1 MANVDRKY
9 FEGIVRQDR
18 LITRDTIN
26 AAASTYTQ
34 AGLFPNVPV
43 PAQATACALMARG
56 EMTSADDVRVTSQR
70 GGMPGPDGAAVI
82 WRPSAAAATASY
94 GWDPPKL
101 ITGTEIPVAWDT
113 DDKLHPHAVTLSN
126 GDVLCAYHY
135 VGVTS
140 SVRVAKRTATTG
152 AWGSPVAVTGFGVT
166 PTDSSHPCLCL
177 ADDGTVYC
185 AYFIETTDG
194 DDYLQVE
201 IRASRDSGATWVL
214 VATSVLPQGLSL
226 AATYFDTTYSR
237 IRLVQGNGQ
246 WLLLISIRYANATQ
260 LHQTITLQYAATQ
273 LASFTLVKQPVGLDT
288 SDLTR
293 GSAYVDALFWR
304 GYFWI
309 VKMDMSGNTTSMA
322 TYPALYKIAN
332 AYDDLTYADSKVVVL
347 DASPTYAAVTK
358 DGANTAY
365 YLSDGDLS
373 LTVLKEAIYVYS
385 RKAVAASNGEGRM
398 VYSVDYGVTWWP
410 GSPKQ
415 TDAGRWWYAEDL
427 NNHPADWTTV
437 AQGGSIL
444 MIANLQGAAA
454 VEDDLIALR
463 IGGWSQVSMPLQ
475 LGEATAQYLMPPS
488 SWEATWAPFDTPPN
502 YTLWAAGSTGTA
514 SVESISTSGYMTLTT
529 TAGNQRGY
537 QVAPTASGAAADR
550 GVLFM
555 LDVAYVEGTVA
566 ATGNE
571 IAAYCSL
578 SDGANRW
585 WVAIIVGSGSIWVR
599 DLVAATT
606 LATITTTTTTRTQ
619 VLVAMH
625 GVDGGASG
633 HVGVWWRKPTGAD
646 AVRAWTQALD
656 NEEIQYDASASFIIR
671 FGHIA
676 NATDQTT
683 SRWWGFY
690 YSQSAT
696 YGNALALANGFTS
709 PDDLF
714 GAPLCTD
721 GTNLGNDLVVSAVT
735 GPALA
740 SNYWT
745 VPREWEY
752 ALANI
757 LPTVE
762 PSRQIGWRSTA
773 DNTQYDIVW
782 DRQLASD
789 APSMGDAQA
798 ILLWGL
804 NFRTMQIAVYIGGTP
819 TALDTIDAAAG
830 FETLAYQIDGDC
842 VRPTVGQSTS
852 TRWLMR
858 NEAAG
863 GTFVDDGGALRRVV
877 GNDPGFWCD
886 PTTKPYARLYLDPDS
901 IDGTEDTNGSAGCLW
916 LPRAFWFRLR
926 NSSPSTVEQLRLRIT
941 AQQTVDNDYRI
952 GLCMVGDFIPFG
964 RHPSW
969 GTSRLKSPNMV
980 VTEFEDGRRSVVT
993 KGDARRTVRL
1003 TWSESIDQY
1012 EIYDADFNPEW
1023 YGASSAAA
1031 NGDPWV
1037 APADTPYNLWGMIDE
1052 FYGAATVIAYVRAV
1066 EQRTATAGSAEF
1078 VTYNDIERAW
1088 PMRLLSPV
1096 ELTETT
1102 NRGDVPVM
1110 TVGTVEGSEE
1120 L

>member
-1 MANVDRKY
+1 VANVDRKY
-9 FEGIVRQDR
+9 FEGIVRHDR
-18 LITRDTIN
+18 LITRDTLS

-34 AGLFPNVPV
+34 AGLFAGVPV
-43 PAQATACALMARG
+43 PAQVTACALQARG
-56 EMTSADDVRVTSQR
+56 EMTSADDVRVTCQR
-70 GGMPGPDGAAVI
+70 GGMPGPDGAAI
-82 WRPSAAAATASY
+82 LWRPSAAAASASY
-94 GWDPPKL
+94 GWDPPKH
-101 ITGTEIPVAWDT
+101 ITGSELPVAWDT
-113 DDKLHPHAVTLSN
+113 DDKLHPHAITLSN

-140 SVRVAKRTATTG
+140 SVRVVKRTATTG
-152 AWGSPVAVTGFGVT
+152 AWGSPVAVTGFGVA

-185 AYFIETTDG
+185 AYFIERDG
-194 DDYLQVE
+194 GSGADYLQVE
-201 IRASRDSGATWVL
+201 IRGSRDNGATWYL
-214 VATSVLPQGLSL
+214 VGTDVLPAGLTLGGASP
-226 AATYFDTTYSR
+226 YDPTYSR
-237 IRLVQGNGQ
+237 IRLAYKDGQ
-246 WLLLISIRYANATQ
+246 FLLLLSIRTTATTED
-260 LHQTITLQYAATQ
+260 HQSLIIQYASTG
-273 LASFTLVKQPVGLDT
+273 LTSFTLVYAQTGDDAT
-288 SDLTR
+288 SPGGGFFDIAVLR
-293 GSAYVDALFWR
+293 GRFVIC
-304 GYFWI
+304 WI
-309 VKMDMSGNTTSMA
+309 VMAGVTGAITTYIKVRS
-322 TYPALYKIAN
+322 IAN
-332 AYDDLTYADSKVVVL
+332 AYDNWTLATATTVSTATNYATS
-347 DASPTYAAVTK
+347 TQ
-358 DGANTAY
+358 DGATSAY
-365 YLSDGDLS
+365 YLSAGDLTMAVINES
-373 LTVLKEAIYVYS
+373 LYIYTRLPS
-385 RKAVAASNGEGRM
+385 GGGTGIAFFST
-398 VYSVDYGVTWWP
+398 DYATTWSTLVT
-410 GSPKQ
+410 
-415 TDAGRWWYAEDL
+415 RWWSSGDAANQPVNL
-427 NNHPADWTTV
+427 AAV
-437 AQGGSIL
+437 GQGCSVL
-444 MIANLQGAAA
+444 MISNMLGAAA

-463 IGGWSQVSMPLQ
+463 LGSWTQVTMPEQRETGPLYQ
-475 LGEATAQYLMPPS
+475 QAPS
-488 SWEATWAPFDTPPN
+488 HWEAQWMPFDTPPN
-502 YTLWAAGSTGTA
+502 FATWAGGSTGTA
-514 SVESISTSGYMTLTT
+514 SVESISTSGYLTLTT

-537 QVAPTASGAAADR
+537 QVAPTAGGAAADR
-550 GVLFM
+550 GVVFM
-555 LDVAYVEGTVA
+555 LDAAYVEGTVA

-585 WVAIIVGSGSIWVR
+585 WVSIVVGSGSIWVR

-619 VLVAMH
+619 ILVAMH
-625 GVDGGASG
+625 GEDGGATG
-633 HVGVWWRKPTGAD
+633 KVGVWWRKPTGAD
-646 AVRAWTQALD
+646 AVRAWTEALD
-656 NEEIQYDASASFIIR
+656 AEEIQYDASTSFVIR
-671 FGHIA
+671 FGHLA

-683 SRWWGFY
+683 SRWWGFH
-690 YSQSAT
+690 YSQLAT
-696 YGNALALANGFTS
+696 YGNARALADGFTS

-740 SNYWT
+740 SDYWT
-745 VPREWEY
+745 IPREWQY

-789 APSMGDAQA
+789 APAMGDGQA

-804 NFRTMQIAVYIGGTP
+804 NFRTMQVAVYIGGTP

-842 VRPTVGQSTS
+842 VRPTVGQATS

-863 GTFVDDGGALRRVV
+863 GTFVDDGGVQRRVI

-916 LPRAFWFRLR
+916 MPRAFWFRLR
-926 NSSPSTVEQLRLRIT
+926 NSSPSTIEQLRLRIT

-952 GLCMVGDFIPFG
+952 GLAIIGDFLPFG

-969 GTSRLKSPNMV
+969 GTSKLKSPNVV
-980 VTEFEDGRRSVVT
+980 VTEFEDGRRSVVS

-1003 TWSESIDQY
+1003 TWAESIDQF
-1012 EIYDADFNPEW
+1012 EIYDDSFNPDW
-1023 YGASSAAA
+1023 FGASSAAA

-1037 APADTPYNLWGMIDE
+1037 APADTPFNLWGMLDE
-1052 FYGAATVIAYVRAV
+1052 FHGAATVVAYVRAV

-1078 VTYNDIERAW
+1078 VTYTDVERAW
-1088 PMRLLSPV
+1088 PMRIVSPV
-1096 ELTETT
+1096 EITETI
-1102 NRGDVPVM
+1102 NRGDVTVL